1 MRPFSSI
8 FHHLLLAASF
18 ILGVAL
24 AACTATGDIQPG
36 VGAAGVRL
44 GEDQAAV
51 EKGLGKPQ
59 ATSTSGGEA
68 DKTPETTYLLYPSK
82 GIDVL
87 LEGGKVKSIFLY
99 NEGVDEH
106 KKYAGKGPSG
116 IALGSNRKD
125 ILSALGDPTS
135 RGLGTEADLWFRYDT
150 GLEVSFQPDGTIH
163 HLVVTRP
170 R

>member
-1 MRPFSSI
+1 VHPSRSFL
-8 FHHLLLAASF
+8 HLLLATSLV
-18 ILGVAL
+18 I
-24 AACTATGDIQPG
+24 AAVLTACSAPGDIQPG

-44 GEDQAAV
+44 GDDRAAV

-59 ATSTSGGEA
+59 ASSTSGGQA
-68 DKTPETTYLLYPSK
+68 DKSETTYLLYPSK

-87 LEGGKVKSIFLY
+87 LEGGKVRTIFLY

-116 IALGSNRKD
+116 IALGSNRKE
-125 ILSALGDPTS
+125 ILSALGDPTT
-135 RGLGTEADLWFRYDT
+135 RGLGAEADLWFHYDT
-150 GLEVSFQPDGTIH
+150 GLEVSFQADGTIH

-170 R
+170 H